1 MRQFFLARNN
11 RTAENGPYPFTV
23 KKFTKDLRINILIV
37 ITLALG
43 LGVNSTVF
51 SAVNGF
57 LLKSLPFKDP
67 GRLVFIQES
76 KPPDLP
82 EFAVASGNFLDWQKQ
97 NTTFESMG
105 VLDGG
110 RFNLFEGGVP
120 ESLSGVRSTS
130 SLRPMLGM
138 RTALGRD
145 FTPEEDQEGKSD
157 VVLIS
162 HKLWARRFSSDPNIL
177 GRSVRIDGRPVT
189 IIGVMPDA
197 QLPFLESDLWMPI
210 AFGAKDKEN
219 HGGHNL
225 AAIGRLKPNV
235 PINDALND
243 LKQIARQLETAYPE
257 SNQGWTVLLK
267 PMRQA
272 FVADIQAEILLLWG
286 AVGFVLLIACA
297 NIANLLLARSVA
309 RQRDVAVRLAL
320 GATRFRIAK
329 QLLLES
335 IVLAI
340 IGGVAGLLIA
350 FLGVHAVVTMAADP
364 MASSFVHIDLTVVL
378 FSGLLS
384 IATGVLFGLTP
395 AVELSKTDLNESLKE
410 GSRGASAGGARQRLR
425 SVLVVAEIALSLV
438 LLIGAGL
445 MVRSFTRLTHVN
457 PGFNTSNAL
466 AVELTLP
473 DKKYSE
479 PDARRRFIDSAL
491 QEIST
496 APGVTAVGATHVLP
510 FTGDYVL
517 GVHFEGKP
525 AAKPSDVPSANYYAV
540 SPDYFKAMGIP
551 VKRGR
556 AFTKS
561 DAAGAP
567 RVAVVSESFA
577 ARFFPHEDPIGKR
590 INITNG
596 PETWREIVGIV
607 GDTRQ
612 YGLNS
617 AIKSQ
622 MYEPLAQQPFP
633 FMTFVVKT
641 SGSPAALART
651 VEARIQNVDHEQPV
665 TISRT
670 LQEIVDQ
677 SIVGDRIMMTLL
689 SVFAGIALLMAA
701 TGLYGVMAYAVTQR
715 TREIGL
721 RMALGAEQAR
731 VLRLVIRQGMVLTC
745 AGLFIGLA
753 GAFAVTRFMES
764 ALYNTK
770 PTDAPTFAGISVIL
784 ASVSLLACYIPA
796 RRAARVDPV
805 IALRHE

>member
-1 MRQFFLARNN
+1 M
-11 RTAENGPYPFTV
+11 
-23 KKFTKDLRINILIV
+23 
-37 ITLALG
+37 
-43 LGVNSTVF
+43 
-51 SAVNGF
+51 
-57 LLKSLPFKDP
+57 
-67 GRLVFIQES
+67 
-76 KPPDLP
+76 PPDLP
-82 EFAVASGNFLDWQKQ
+82 EFSVASGNFLDWQKQ

-105 VLDGG
+105 AMEEG
-110 RFNLFEGGVP
+110 RFNLFEGGIP
-120 ESLSGVRSTS
+120 ESVSGVRSTA
-130 SLRPMLGM
+130 SLRPTLGM
-138 RTALGRD
+138 RTELGRE

-162 HKLWARRFSSDPNIL
+162 HKLWARRFSADPNIL
-177 GRSVRIDGRPVT
+177 GRSIRIDGRPLT

-197 QLPFLESDLWMPI
+197 QLPFLETDLWMPI
-210 AFGAKDKEN
+210 AFGTRAKEN

-225 AAIGRLKPNV
+225 TAIGRLKPKV
-235 PINDALND
+235 SINDALSD
-243 LKQIARQLETAYPE
+243 LKQIARQLETAYPD
-257 SNQGWTVLLK
+257 SNQGWTVLVK
-267 PMRQA
+267 PIRQA
-272 FVADIQAEILLLWG
+272 LVGDMQAEILLLWG

-309 RQRDVAVRLAL
+309 RQRDVAIQLAL
-320 GATRFRIAK
+320 GASRFQIAR
-329 QLLLES
+329 QHLLQS
-335 IVLAI
+335 IVLALF
-340 IGGVAGLLIA
+340 GGAAGLLIA
-350 FLGVHAVVTMAADP
+350 FVGVRVIVAMAADP
-364 MASSFVHIDLTVVL
+364 MVTGFVRIDPMVVL

-384 IATGVLFGLTP
+384 VGTGVLFGLTP
-395 AVELSKTDLNESLKE
+395 AIQLSKTDLNDSLKE

-445 MVRSFTRLTHVN
+445 MIRSFTRLTHVH
-457 PGFNTSNAL
+457 PGFNTSNVL
-466 AVELTLP
+466 TTELTLP
-473 DKKYSE
+473 DKKYSA
-479 PDARRRFIDSAL
+479 PDARRRFIDNAL

-517 GVHFEGKP
+517 GVFFEGKP
-525 AAKPSDVPSANYYAV
+525 PAKPSDVPSANYYAV
-540 SPDYFKAMGIP
+540 SPEYFKAMGIP

-556 AFTKS
+556 VFTKL

-577 ARFFPHEDPIGKR
+577 ARFFPRENPIGKR

-596 PETWREIVGIV
+596 PEAWREIVGIV
-607 GDTRQ
+607 TDTKQ

-617 AIKSQ
+617 ETKSQ

-641 SGSPAALART
+641 SGAPMAVART
-651 VEARIQNVDHEQPV
+651 VEARIQNVDPEQPV
-665 TISRT
+665 TMTRS

-701 TGLYGVMAYAVTQR
+701 TGLYGVMAYSVTQR

-721 RMALGAEQAR
+721 RMALGAEQTR

-745 AGLFIGLA
+745 GGLAIGLA
-753 GAFAVTRFMES
+753 GAFALTRFMES

-770 PTDAPTFAGISVIL
+770 TTDAPTFAGISAVL
-784 ASVSLLACYIPA
+784 VAVSLLACYIPA
-796 RRAARVDPV
+796 RRASRVDPV

>member
-1 MRQFFLARNN
+1 L
-11 RTAENGPYPFTV
+11 
-23 KKFTKDLRINILIV
+23 KKFTKDLRVNIVIV

-57 LLKSLPFKDP
+57 LLKPLPFKDP
-67 GRLVFIQES
+67 ARLVFIQES

-105 VLDGG
+105 VLDEG

-120 ESLSGVRSTS
+120 ESISGVRSTA

-138 RTALGRD
+138 RTELGRE
-145 FTPEEDQEGKSD
+145 FTAEEDQEGTSD

-162 HKLWARRFSSDPNIL
+162 HKLWTRRFGSDPKIL
-177 GRSVRIDGRPVT
+177 GRSVRIDGRALT

-197 QLPFLESDLWMPI
+197 QLPFLETDLWMPI
-210 AFGAKDKEN
+210 AFGARARAN

-225 AAIGRLKPNV
+225 QAIGRLKPGV
-235 PINDALND
+235 SINDASND
-243 LKQIARQLETAYPE
+243 LKQIARQLETAYPG

-267 PMRQA
+267 PIREA
-272 FVADIQAEILLLWG
+272 LVGDIEAEILLLWG
-286 AVGFVLLIACA
+286 AVGFVLLIASA
-297 NIANLLLARSVA
+297 NIANLLLARSVV
-309 RQRDVAVRLAL
+309 RQRDVAIQLAL
-320 GATRFRIAK
+320 GASRFRIAR
-329 QLLLES
+329 QHLLES
-335 IVLAI
+335 IVLAL
-340 IGGVAGLLIA
+340 IGGAAGLLIA
-350 FLGVHAVVTMAADP
+350 FVGVHVIVTMAADP
-364 MASSFVHIDLTVVL
+364 MASSFVRIDPMVVL

-384 IATGVLFGLTP
+384 VGTGVLFGLTP
-395 AVELSKTDLNESLKE
+395 AVQLSKTDLNDSLKE

-445 MVRSFTRLTHVN
+445 MIRSFTKLMHVN
-457 PGFNTSNAL
+457 PGFNTSNVL
-466 AVELTLP
+466 TVELTLP
-473 DKKYSE
+473 DKKYSAF
-479 PDARRRFIDSAL
+479 DARRRFVDNVL

-496 APGVTAVGATHVLP
+496 APGVTAAAATHVLP

-517 GVHFEGKP
+517 GVFFEGKP

-540 SPDYFKAMGIP
+540 SPEYFKAMGIP

-556 AFTKS
+556 VFTKL
-561 DAAGAP
+561 DGAGAA
-567 RVAVVSESFA
+567 RVAIVSESFA

-596 PETWREIVGIV
+596 PEAWREIIGIV
-607 GDTRQ
+607 GDTKQ

-617 AIKSQ
+617 EIKTQ
-622 MYEPLAQQPFP
+622 MYEPLAQQPYP
-633 FMTFVVKT
+633 FMTFVVKS
-641 SGSPAALART
+641 SGSPMGLART
-651 VEARIQNVDHEQPV
+651 VEARIQNVDNEQPV
-665 TISRT
+665 TTTRS
-670 LQEIVDQ
+670 LQEIVDK
-677 SIVGDRIMMTLL
+677 SVVGDRIVMTLL
-689 SVFAGIALLMAA
+689 SVFAAIALLMAA
-701 TGLYGVMAYAVTQR
+701 TGLYGVMAYSVTQR

-731 VLRLVIRQGMVLTC
+731 VLRLVVRQGMVLTC
-745 AGLFIGLA
+745 GGLAVGLA
-753 GAFAVTRFMES
+753 GAFALTRFMQS

-770 PTDAPTFAGISVIL
+770 TTDAPTFASISVVL
-784 ASVSLLACYIPA
+784 VAVSLLACYIPA

-805 IALRHE
+805 VALRHE